1 MHIGLFYRPPSSPY
15 DIFDRLHSCLLDFN
29 VSTFSNFVLVGDFNV
44 NVSNPSHPLL
54 PKLNRMLD
62 CLSLTQVVSEPTH
75 TSHTGHTSIIDLVLI
90 SNPSTLSSCT
100 TIPPLA
106 TSDHYGIQFSL
117 KWKPPGRKPTMQH
130 RVWRYNQANF
140 ELANYAIIC

>member
-100 TIPPLA
+100 TIPPA
-106 TSDHYGIQFSL
+106 SHS
-117 KWKPPGRKPTMQH
+117 
-130 RVWRYNQANF
+130 
-140 ELANYAIIC
+140 